1 MATYLSQRAKQRE
14 ADRQL
19 EQYAAIRSSGI
30 TDYTPAPNYDQAIYN
45 KGLDW
50 GVCIDRSSGW
60 ITPDVYFS
68 VMDDVMAQLARSL
81 EDSRERRLS

>member
-19 EQYAAIRSSGI
+19 ERYAAIRSSGI

-50 GVCIDRSSGW
+50 GICIDRSGGFIS
-60 ITPDVYFS
+60 PDVYFS
-68 VMDDVMAQLARSL
+68 VMGDLMKKLLADMEES
-81 EDSRERRLS
+81 